1 MSYNRTYWQNHV
13 TQYEN
18 RYTRTQNEDGTENLL
33 PVDGEILQQGTPQN
47 KTNFNNL
54 EEGILAA
61 HELAAENA
69 RVILFH
75 ERDLKNLNGEQ
86 GETTLTNSLEYP
98 FNNSEKTIA
107 LAIRRDKA
115 DYTVE
120 IDIGNTANVGQ
131 VRVFDKQLN
140 GFKIAHTGS
149 AASVPVKYVVRGG
162 FYS

>member
-1 MSYNRTYWQNHV
+1 LSYNRTYWQNHV
-13 TQYEN
+13 TEYEN
-18 RYTRTQNEDGTENLL
+18 RYTVTQNPDGTENHI
-33 PVDGEILQQGTPQN
+33 PVEGEILQQGTPQN

-54 EEGILAA
+54 EEGVLAA

-86 GETTLTNSLEYP
+86 GETTLTNSQEYP
-98 FNNSEKTIA
+98 FNNSEKTID
-107 LAIRRDKA
+107 LATRRDKA

-120 IDIGNTANVGQ
+120 IDIGNAANVG
-131 VRVFDKQLN
+131 RVKVYDKQLN

-162 FYS
+162 FYN

>member
-1 MSYNRTYWQNHV
+1 MSFNRTFWQNHV

-18 RYTRTQNEDGTENLL
+18 RFTVTTNADGSETHT
-33 PVDGEILQQGTPQN
+33 PVEGEILQQGTPQN
-47 KTNFNNL
+47 KTNFNNM

>member
-1 MSYNRTYWQNHV
+1 MSYNRTFWQNHV

-18 RYTRTQNEDGTENLL
+18 RYTVTQNPDGSENHV
-33 PVDGEILQQGTPQN
+33 PVEGEILQQGTPQN
-47 KTNFNNL
+47 KTIFNNL
-54 EEGILAA
+54 EEGVLAA

-86 GETTLTNSLEYP
+86 GQTTLTNTQEYP

-115 DYTVE
+115 DYAVE
-120 IDIGNTANVGQ
+120 IDTGNAVNVGQ
-131 VRVFDKQLN
+131 VMVYDKQLN

-149 AASVPVKYVVRGG
+149 AASVAVKYIVRGG
-162 FYS
+162 FYN